1 MRRHALS
8 IVLSCLAVALL
19 AVLTYGISHQ
29 GTSSSI
35 DGLVAS
41 GRYPLAPN
49 AAEALPVLGS
59 PTSESLRDFRG
70 KVVLLNV
77 FASWCAPCAQEAPV
91 LERAQRMME
100 ARGGTVL
107 GITYLDNSSD
117 DQVFVREH
125 HVTYP
130 VLRDV
135 SGSFVRAF
143 GTAGVPESFVI
154 DRRGRIEALR
164 RYQLSPQWIDQTL
177 ARILAERA

>member
-1 MRRHALS
+1 MRRFALP
-8 IVLSCLAVALL
+8 IVLSGLAVALL
-19 AVLTYGISHQ
+19 GILVYGVSNQ
-29 GTSSSI
+29 GSSSSI
-35 DGLVAS
+35 DGLVAT

-59 PTSESLRDFRG
+59 PISESLRDFRG
-70 KVVLLNV
+70 RVVLLNV
-77 FASWCAPCAQEAPV
+77 FASWCAPCAQEAPL
-91 LERAQRMME
+91 LEHAQRMME
-100 ARGGTVL
+100 PHGGTVL

-117 DQVFVREH
+117 DQVFVRQY

-135 SGSFVRAF
+135 SGNFVRAF

-164 RYQLSPQWIDQTL
+164 RYQLSSQWIDQTL
-177 ARILAERA
+177 PRILAGRA